1 MMFTVNGGCMLMEC
15 FNEFFIE
22 NEKIKERDSFEESFL
37 KGGKSLYEVIRIIDG
52 APLFLKSHLERFYNS
67 AKLEGLNLWLDE
79 EEIKENINRH
89 IEINRVSIGNIKLV
103 FNFNKGKNNTFLC
116 YFLKHN
122 YPEEIEYKRGVK
134 TILYHGERE
143 NPNAKVINMD
153 FRKIV
158 GEKIK
163 EEKAYEA
170 ILVDRNGYITEGS
183 KSNIFMIK
191 DGKVITAPI
200 EKVLPGI
207 TRQNIIDVCK
217 NLNLKVEEEKVHY
230 KHIGKLEGLFIS
242 GTSPKVL
249 PIKSVDE
256 IEFKSS
262 ENKLIL
268 SIIEGYNKAIE
279 EDIKGYK
286 NKE

>member
-1 MMFTVNGGCMLMEC
+1 MEC

-37 KGGKSLYEVIRIIDG
+37 KEGKSLYEVIRIIDR

-79 EEIKENINRH
+79 EEIKEKINRL
-89 IEINRVSIGNIKLV
+89 IEINKVSIGNIKLV
-103 FNFNKGKNNTFLC
+103 FNFNKRKNNNFLC

-122 YPEEIEYKRGVK
+122 YPEDIEYKRGVK

-230 KHIGKLEGLFIS
+230 KDIGKLEGLFIS

-268 SIIEGYNKAIE
+268 SIIEVYNKAIE
-279 EDIKGYK
+279 EDIKSYK

>member
-1 MMFTVNGGCMLMEC
+1 MGGMLMEC

-37 KGGKSLYEVIRIIDG
+37 KEGKSLYEVIRIIDG

-79 EEIKENINRH
+79 EEIKENINRL
-89 IEINRVSIGNIKLV
+89 IEINKVSIGNIKLV
-103 FNFNKGKNNTFLC
+103 FNFNKGKNNNFLC

-122 YPEEIEYKRGVK
+122 YPEDIEYKKGVK

-207 TRQNIIDVCK
+207 TRQNIMDVCK

-230 KHIGKLEGLFIS
+230 KDIDKLEGLFIS

-268 SIIEGYNKAIE
+268 SIMEGYNKAIE
-279 EDIKGYK
+279 EDVKGYK

>member
-1 MMFTVNGGCMLMEC
+1 MEC

-37 KGGKSLYEVIRIIDG
+37 KEGKSLYEVIRIIGG

-79 EEIKENINRH
+79 EEIKEKINRL
-89 IEINRVSIGNIKLV
+89 IEINKVSIGNIKLV
-103 FNFNKGKNNTFLC
+103 FNFNKGKNNNFLC

-122 YPEEIEYKRGVK
+122 YPEDIEYKRGVK

-217 NLNLKVEEEKVHY
+217 NLNLQVEEEKVHY
-230 KHIGKLEGLFIS
+230 KDIDKLDGLFIS

-262 ENKLIL
+262 KNKLIL
-268 SIIEGYNKAIE
+268 SIMEGYNKAIE

-286 NKE
+286 SKE

>member
-1 MMFTVNGGCMLMEC
+1 MEC
-15 FNEFFIE
+15 FNKFFIDNSEVKETSFFKE
-22 NEKIKERDSFEESFL
+22 NWLKE
-37 KGGKSLYEVIRIIDG
+37 GKSLYEVIRIIDG

-67 AKLEGLNLWLDE
+67 AELENLDLWLNED
-79 EEIKENINRH
+79 EIKENIDKL
-89 IEINRVSIGNIKLV
+89 IEMNEVSIGNIKLV
-103 FNFNKGKNNTFLC
+103 FNFNENKDNKFLC

-122 YPEEIEYKRGVK
+122 YPADIEYKKGVK

-191 DGKVITAPI
+191 DNKVITAPI

-217 NLNLKVEEEKVHY
+217 NLNLKIEEEKVHY
-230 KHIGKLEGLFIS
+230 KDIDKLEGLFIS

-249 PIKSVDE
+249 PIKYVDK

-262 ENKLIL
+262 ENRLIQN
-268 SIIEGYNKAIE
+268 IIKGYDKAIE
-279 EDIKGYK
+279 DDIKDYK

>member
-1 MMFTVNGGCMLMEC
+1 MEC
-15 FNEFFIE
+15 FNNFFIE
-22 NEKIKERDSFEESFL
+22 DNKIKESNLFEE
-37 KGGKSLYEVIRIIDG
+37 KWIKEGKSLYEVIRIIDG
-52 APLFLKSHLERFYNS
+52 APLFLKSHLTRFYNS
-67 AKLEGLNLWLDE
+67 AKLEGLSLWLDE
-79 EEIKENINRH
+79 KDIREKINKL
-89 IEINRVSIGNIKLV
+89 IEVNKVSIGNIKLI
-103 FNFNKGKNNTFLC
+103 FNFNKTNKFLC

-122 YPEEIEYKRGVK
+122 YPKELDYKEGVK

-153 FRKIV
+153 FRKVV

-163 EEKAYEA
+163 EEKVYEA

-191 DGKVITAPI
+191 DGKVITAPV

-217 NLNLKVEEEKVHY
+217 KLNLKIKEEKVYY
-230 KHIGKLEGLFIS
+230 KDIDKLDGLFIS

-249 PIKSVDE
+249 PIKSVDN
-256 IEFKSS
+256 IQFKSS
-262 ENKLIL
+262 ENQLIVR
-268 SIIEGYNKAIE
+268 IMKGYNDAMEK
-279 EDIKGYK
+279 DVKDYK
-286 NKE
+286 K

>member
-1 MMFTVNGGCMLMEC
+1 MEC
-15 FNEFFIE
+15 FNKFFIE
-22 NEKIKERDSFEESFL
+22 NEKIKEINLFDENFL
-37 KGGKSLYEVIRIIDG
+37 KEGKSLYEVIRIIDG
-52 APLFLKSHLERFYNS
+52 APLFLKSHLNRFYNS
-67 AKLEGLNLWLDE
+67 AKLEELNLWLDE
-79 EEIKENINRH
+79 EVIKEKINRL
-89 IEINRVSIGNIKLV
+89 IKINKVSIGNIKLV
-103 FNFNKGKNNTFLC
+103 FNFNKEKNNKFLC

-122 YPEEIEYKRGVK
+122 YPEDIEYKNGVR

-153 FRKIV
+153 FRKAV

-170 ILVDRNGYITEGS
+170 ILVDKNGYITEGS

-191 DGKVITAPI
+191 DSKVITSPV

-217 NLNLKVEEEKVHY
+217 NLNLDIDEEKVHY
-230 KHIGKLEGLFIS
+230 KDIEKLEGLFIS

-256 IEFKSS
+256 MEFKSS

-268 SIIEGYNKAIE
+268 SIMEGYNKAIE
-279 EDIKGYK
+279 KDIKSYK
-286 NKE
+286 SKE

>member
-1 MMFTVNGGCMLMEC
+1 MEC
-15 FNEFFIE
+15 INNFFIE
-22 NEKIKERDSFEESFL
+22 DNKIKESNLFEE
-37 KGGKSLYEVIRIIDG
+37 KWIKEGKSLYEVIRIIDG
-52 APLFLKSHLERFYNS
+52 APLFLKSHLTRFYNS
-67 AKLEGLNLWLDE
+67 AKLEGLSLWLDE
-79 EEIKENINRH
+79 KDIREKINKL
-89 IEINRVSIGNIKLV
+89 IEVNKVSIGNIKLV
-103 FNFNKGKNNTFLC
+103 FNFNKNNKFLC

-122 YPEEIEYKRGVK
+122 YPKGLDYKEGVK

-153 FRKIV
+153 FRKVV

-163 EEKAYEA
+163 EEKVYEA

-191 DGKVITAPI
+191 DGKVITAPV

-217 NLNLKVEEEKVHY
+217 NLNLKIKEEKVYY
-230 KHIGKLEGLFIS
+230 KDIDKLDGLFIS

-249 PIKSVDE
+249 PIKFVDN
-256 IEFKSS
+256 IQFKSS
-262 ENKLIL
+262 ENQLIVR
-268 SIIEGYNKAIE
+268 IMKGYNDAMEK
-279 EDIKGYK
+279 DVKDYK
-286 NKE
+286 KINGTN

>member
-1 MMFTVNGGCMLMEC
+1 MEC

-37 KGGKSLYEVIRIIDG
+37 KEGKSLYEVIRIIDG

-79 EEIKENINRH
+79 EEIKENINRL
-89 IEINRVSIGNIKLV
+89 IEINKVSIGNIKLV
-103 FNFNKGKNNTFLC
+103 FNFNKGKNNNFLC

-122 YPEEIEYKRGVK
+122 YPEDIEYKRGVK
-134 TILYHGERE
+134 AILYHGERE

-217 NLNLKVEEEKVHY
+217 NLNLKFEEEKVHY
-230 KHIGKLEGLFIS
+230 KEIYKLEGLFIS

-262 ENKLIL
+262 DNKLIL

-279 EDIKGYK
+279 EDVKGYK

>member
-1 MMFTVNGGCMLMEC
+1 MEC

-22 NEKIKERDSFEESFL
+22 NEKIKERGSFEESFL
-37 KGGKSLYEVIRIIDG
+37 KEGKSLYEVIRIIDG

-67 AKLEGLNLWLDE
+67 AKLEGLNLWLAE
-79 EEIKENINRH
+79 EEIKENINRL
-89 IEINRVSIGNIKLV
+89 IEINKVSIGNIKLV
-103 FNFNKGKNNTFLC
+103 FNFNKGKNNNFLC

-122 YPEEIEYKRGVK
+122 YPEDIEYKKGVK

-207 TRQNIIDVCK
+207 TRQNIMDVCK

-230 KHIGKLEGLFIS
+230 KDIDKLEGLFVS

-268 SIIEGYNKAIE
+268 SIMEGYNKAIE
-279 EDIKGYK
+279 EDVKGYK

>member
-1 MMFTVNGGCMLMEC
+1 MEC

-37 KGGKSLYEVIRIIDG
+37 KEGKSLYEVIRIIDG

-79 EEIKENINRH
+79 EEIKENINRL
-89 IEINRVSIGNIKLV
+89 IEINKVSIGNIKLV
-103 FNFNKGKNNTFLC
+103 FNFNKGKNNNFLC

-122 YPEEIEYKRGVK
+122 YPEDMEYKRGVK

-191 DGKVITAPI
+191 NGKVITAPI

-230 KHIGKLEGLFIS
+230 KDIDKLEGLFIS

-256 IEFKSS
+256 IEFESS

-268 SIIEGYNKAIE
+268 SIMEGYNKAIE
-279 EDIKGYK
+279 EDVKGYK

>member
-1 MMFTVNGGCMLMEC
+1 MEC

-22 NEKIKERDSFEESFL
+22 NEKIKEKGSFEESFL
-37 KGGKSLYEVIRIIDG
+37 KEGKSLYEVIRIIDG

-67 AKLEGLNLWLDE
+67 AKLEGLNLWLAE
-79 EEIKENINRH
+79 EEIKENINRL
-89 IEINRVSIGNIKLV
+89 IEINKVSIGNIKLV
-103 FNFNKGKNNTFLC
+103 FNFNKGKNNNFLC

-122 YPEEIEYKRGVK
+122 YPEDIEYKKGVK

-207 TRQNIIDVCK
+207 TRQNIMDVCK

-230 KHIGKLEGLFIS
+230 KDIDKLEGLFVS

-268 SIIEGYNKAIE
+268 SIMEGYNKAIE
-279 EDIKGYK
+279 EDVKGYK
-286 NKE
+286 SKEQLL

>member
-1 MMFTVNGGCMLMEC
+1 MEC

-37 KGGKSLYEVIRIIDG
+37 KEGKSLYEVIRIIDG

-79 EEIKENINRH
+79 EEIKENINRL
-89 IEINRVSIGNIKLV
+89 IEINKVSIGNIKLV
-103 FNFNKGKNNTFLC
+103 FNFNKGKNNNFLC

-122 YPEEIEYKRGVK
+122 YPEDIEYKKGVK

-207 TRQNIIDVCK
+207 TRQNIMDVCK

-230 KHIGKLEGLFIS
+230 KDIDKLEGLFVS

-268 SIIEGYNKAIE
+268 SIMEGYNKAIE
-279 EDIKGYK
+279 EDVKGYK

>member
-1 MMFTVNGGCMLMEC
+1 MEC

-79 EEIKENINRH
+79 EEIKENINRL

-116 YFLKHN
+116 YFLKYN

>member
-1 MMFTVNGGCMLMEC
+1 MEC

-22 NEKIKERDSFEESFL
+22 NEKIKEKGSFEESFL
-37 KGGKSLYEVIRIIDG
+37 KEGKSLYEVIRIIDG

-67 AKLEGLNLWLDE
+67 AKLEGLNLWLAE
-79 EEIKENINRH
+79 EEIKENINRL
-89 IEINRVSIGNIKLV
+89 IEINKVSIGNIKLV
-103 FNFNKGKNNTFLC
+103 FNFNKGKNNNFLC

-122 YPEEIEYKRGVK
+122 YPEDIEYKKGVK

-207 TRQNIIDVCK
+207 TRQNIMDVCK

-230 KHIGKLEGLFIS
+230 KDIDKLEGLFVS

-268 SIIEGYNKAIE
+268 SIMEGYNKAIE
-279 EDIKGYK
+279 EDVKGYK
-286 NKE
+286 SKE

>member
-1 MMFTVNGGCMLMEC
+1 MEC

-37 KGGKSLYEVIRIIDG
+37 KEGKSLYEVIRIIDR

-79 EEIKENINRH
+79 EEIKEKINRL
-89 IEINRVSIGNIKLV
+89 IEINKVSIGNIKLV
-103 FNFNKGKNNTFLC
+103 FNFNKRKNNNFLC

-122 YPEEIEYKRGVK
+122 YPEDIEYKRGVK

-230 KHIGKLEGLFIS
+230 KDIGKLEGLFIS

-268 SIIEGYNKAIE
+268 SIIESYNKAIE
-279 EDIKGYK
+279 EDIKSYK

>member
-1 MMFTVNGGCMLMEC
+1 MEC
-15 FNEFFIE
+15 FNKFFIE
-22 NEKIKERDSFEESFL
+22 NDKIKGIDLFEESFL
-37 KGGKSLYEVIRIIDG
+37 KEGKSLYEVIRIIDG

-79 EEIKENINRH
+79 EEIKEKINRL
-89 IEINRVSIGNIKLV
+89 IEINKVSIGNIKLV
-103 FNFNKGKNNTFLC
+103 FNFNKRKNNNFLC

-122 YPEEIEYKRGVK
+122 YPEDVEYKRGVK

-230 KHIGKLEGLFIS
+230 KDIGKLEGLFIS

-249 PIKSVDE
+249 PIISVDE

-268 SIIEGYNKAIE
+268 SIMGGYNKAIE
-279 EDIKGYK
+279 EDVKGYK

>member
-1 MMFTVNGGCMLMEC
+1 MEC
-15 FNEFFIE
+15 FNKFFIE
-22 NEKIKERDSFEESFL
+22 NDKIKERDSFEESFL
-37 KGGKSLYEVIRIIDG
+37 KEGKSLYEVIRIIDG

-67 AKLEGLNLWLDE
+67 AKLEVLNLWLDE
-79 EEIKENINRH
+79 EEIKEKINRL
-89 IEINRVSIGNIKLV
+89 IEINKVSIGNIKLV
-103 FNFNKGKNNTFLC
+103 FNFNKRKNNNFLC

-122 YPEEIEYKRGVK
+122 YPEDIEYKRGIK

-230 KHIGKLEGLFIS
+230 KDIGKLEGLFIS

-268 SIIEGYNKAIE
+268 SIMEGYNKAIE
-279 EDIKGYK
+279 EDIKEYK

>member
-1 MMFTVNGGCMLMEC
+1 MEC

-22 NEKIKERDSFEESFL
+22 NKKIKERGSFEESFL
-37 KGGKSLYEVIRIIDG
+37 KEGKSLYEVIRIIDG

-67 AKLEGLNLWLDE
+67 AKLEGLNLWLAE
-79 EEIKENINRH
+79 EEIKENINRL
-89 IEINRVSIGNIKLV
+89 IEINKVSIGNIKLV
-103 FNFNKGKNNTFLC
+103 FNFNKGKNNNFLC

-122 YPEEIEYKRGVK
+122 YPEDIEYKKGVK

-183 KSNIFMIK
+183 KSNIFMIRN
-191 DGKVITAPI
+191 GKVITAPI

-217 NLNLKVEEEKVHY
+217 NLNLQVEEEKVHY
-230 KHIGKLEGLFIS
+230 KDIDKLEGLFIS

-268 SIIEGYNKAIE
+268 SIMQGYNKAIE
-279 EDIKGYK
+279 EDVKGYK

>member
-1 MMFTVNGGCMLMEC
+1 MEC

-37 KGGKSLYEVIRIIDG
+37 KEGKSLYEVIRIIDG

-67 AKLEGLNLWLDE
+67 AKLEGLNLWLAE
-79 EEIKENINRH
+79 EEIKENINRL
-89 IEINRVSIGNIKLV
+89 IEINKVSIGNIKLV
-103 FNFNKGKNNTFLC
+103 FNFNKGKNNNFLC

-122 YPEEIEYKRGVK
+122 YPEDIEYKKGVK

-191 DGKVITAPI
+191 DGKVVTAPI

-207 TRQNIIDVCK
+207 TRQNIMDVCK
-217 NLNLKVEEEKVHY
+217 NLNLNVEEEKVHY
-230 KHIGKLEGLFIS
+230 KDIDKLEGLFVS

-268 SIIEGYNKAIE
+268 SIMEGYNKAIE
-279 EDIKGYK
+279 EDVKGYK
-286 NKE
+286 SKE

>member
-1 MMFTVNGGCMLMEC
+1 MEC

-22 NEKIKERDSFEESFL
+22 NEKIKERGSFEESFL
-37 KGGKSLYEVIRIIDG
+37 KEGKSLYEVIRIIDG

-79 EEIKENINRH
+79 EEIKENINRL
-89 IEINRVSIGNIKLV
+89 IEINKVSIGNIKLV
-103 FNFNKGKNNTFLC
+103 FNFNKGKNNNFLC

-122 YPEEIEYKRGVK
+122 YPEDIEYKRGVK

-217 NLNLKVEEEKVHY
+217 NLNLKVGEEKVHY
-230 KHIGKLEGLFIS
+230 KEIYKLEGLFIS

-268 SIIEGYNKAIE
+268 SIMEGYNKAIE
-279 EDIKGYK
+279 EDVKGYK

>member
-1 MMFTVNGGCMLMEC
+1 MEC

-22 NEKIKERDSFEESFL
+22 NEKIKERGSFEESFL
-37 KGGKSLYEVIRIIDG
+37 KEGKSLYEVIRIIDG

-79 EEIKENINRH
+79 EEIKENINRL
-89 IEINRVSIGNIKLV
+89 IVSIGNIKLV
-103 FNFNKGKNNTFLC
+103 FNFNKGKNNNFLC

-122 YPEEIEYKRGVK
+122 YPEDIEYKRGVK

-217 NLNLKVEEEKVHY
+217 NLNLKVGEEKVHY
-230 KHIGKLEGLFIS
+230 KEIYKLEGLFIS

-268 SIIEGYNKAIE
+268 SIMEGYNKAIE
-279 EDIKGYK
+279 EDVKGYK

>member
-1 MMFTVNGGCMLMEC
+1 MEC

-22 NEKIKERDSFEESFL
+22 NEKIKERGSFEESFL
-37 KGGKSLYEVIRIIDG
+37 KEGKSLYEVIRIIDG

-67 AKLEGLNLWLDE
+67 AKLEGLNLWLAE
-79 EEIKENINRH
+79 EEIKENINRL
-89 IEINRVSIGNIKLV
+89 IEINKVSIGNIKLV
-103 FNFNKGKNNTFLC
+103 FNFNKGKNNNFLC

-122 YPEEIEYKRGVK
+122 YPEDIEYKKGVR

-207 TRQNIIDVCK
+207 TRQNIMDVCK

-230 KHIGKLEGLFIS
+230 KDIDKLEGLFIS

-268 SIIEGYNKAIE
+268 SIMEGYNKAIE
-279 EDIKGYK
+279 EDVKGYK

>member
-1 MMFTVNGGCMLMEC
+1 MFTVNGGCMLMEC

-37 KGGKSLYEVIRIIDG
+37 KEGKSLYEVIRIIDG
-52 APLFLKSHLERFYNS
+52 APLFLRSHLERFYNS
-67 AKLEGLNLWLDE
+67 AKLEGLNLWLAE
-79 EEIKENINRH
+79 EEIKENINRL
-89 IEINRVSIGNIKLV
+89 IEINKVSIGNIKLV
-103 FNFNKGKNNTFLC
+103 FNFNKGKNNNFLC

-122 YPEEIEYKRGVK
+122 YPEDIEYKKGVK

-207 TRQNIIDVCK
+207 TRQNIMDVCK

-230 KHIGKLEGLFIS
+230 KDIDKLEGLFVS

>member
-1 MMFTVNGGCMLMEC
+1 MEC

-37 KGGKSLYEVIRIIDG
+37 KEGKSLYEVIRIIDG

-67 AKLEGLNLWLDE
+67 AKLEGLNLWLAE
-79 EEIKENINRH
+79 EEIKENINRL
-89 IEINRVSIGNIKLV
+89 IEINKVSIGNIKLV
-103 FNFNKGKNNTFLC
+103 FNFNKGKNNNFLC

-122 YPEEIEYKRGVK
+122 YPEDIEYKKGVK

-191 DGKVITAPI
+191 DGKAITAPI

-207 TRQNIIDVCK
+207 TRQNIMDVCK

-230 KHIGKLEGLFIS
+230 KDIDKLEGLFIS

-268 SIIEGYNKAIE
+268 SIMEGYNKAIE

>member
-1 MMFTVNGGCMLMEC
+1 MLMEC

-22 NEKIKERDSFEESFL
+22 NEKIKERGSFEESFL
-37 KGGKSLYEVIRIIDG
+37 KEGKSLYEVIRIIDG

-79 EEIKENINRH
+79 EEIKENINRL
-89 IEINRVSIGNIKLV
+89 IEINKVSIGNIKLV
-103 FNFNKGKNNTFLC
+103 FNFNKGKNNNFLC

-122 YPEEIEYKRGVK
+122 YPEDIEYKRGVK

-217 NLNLKVEEEKVHY
+217 NLNLKVGEEKVHY
-230 KHIGKLEGLFIS
+230 KEIYKLEGLFIS

-268 SIIEGYNKAIE
+268 SIMEGYNKAIE
-279 EDIKGYK
+279 EDVKGYK

>member
-1 MMFTVNGGCMLMEC
+1 MLMEC

-37 KGGKSLYEVIRIIDG
+37 KEGKSLYEVIRIIDG

-79 EEIKENINRH
+79 EEIKENINRL
-89 IEINRVSIGNIKLV
+89 IEINKVSIGNIKLV
-103 FNFNKGKNNTFLC
+103 FNFNKGKNNNFLC

-122 YPEEIEYKRGVK
+122 YPEDIEYKKGVK

-207 TRQNIIDVCK
+207 TRQNIMDVCK

-230 KHIGKLEGLFIS
+230 KDIDKLEGLFIS

-268 SIIEGYNKAIE
+268 SIMEGYNKAIE
-279 EDIKGYK
+279 EDVKGYK

>member
-1 MMFTVNGGCMLMEC
+1 MEC

-22 NEKIKERDSFEESFL
+22 NEKIKERGSFEESFL
-37 KGGKSLYEVIRIIDG
+37 KEGKSLYEVIRIIDG

-67 AKLEGLNLWLDE
+67 AKLEGLNLWLAE
-79 EEIKENINRH
+79 EEIKENINRL
-89 IEINRVSIGNIKLV
+89 IEINKVSIGNIKLV
-103 FNFNKGKNNTFLC
+103 FNFNKGKNNNFLC

-122 YPEEIEYKRGVK
+122 YPEDIEYKKGVK

-207 TRQNIIDVCK
+207 TRQNIMDVCK

-230 KHIGKLEGLFIS
+230 KDIDKLEGLFVS

-268 SIIEGYNKAIE
+268 SIMEGYNKAIE
-279 EDIKGYK
+279 EDVKSYK

>member
-1 MMFTVNGGCMLMEC
+1 MFTVNGGCMLMEC
-15 FNEFFIE
+15 FNKFFIE
-22 NEKIKERDSFEESFL
+22 NDKIKGIDLFEESFL
-37 KGGKSLYEVIRIIDG
+37 KEGKSLYEVIRIIDG

-79 EEIKENINRH
+79 EEIKEKINRL
-89 IEINRVSIGNIKLV
+89 IEINKVSIGNIKLV
-103 FNFNKGKNNTFLC
+103 FNFNKRKNNNFLC

-122 YPEEIEYKRGVK
+122 YPEDVEYKRGVK

-230 KHIGKLEGLFIS
+230 KDIGKLEGLFIS

-249 PIKSVDE
+249 PIISVDE

-268 SIIEGYNKAIE
+268 SIMGGYNKAIE
-279 EDIKGYK
+279 EDVKGYK

>member
-1 MMFTVNGGCMLMEC
+1 MEC

-37 KGGKSLYEVIRIIDG
+37 KEGKSLYEVIRIIDR

-79 EEIKENINRH
+79 EEIKEKINRL
-89 IEINRVSIGNIKLV
+89 IEINKVSIGNIKLV
-103 FNFNKGKNNTFLC
+103 FNFNKRKNNNFLC

-122 YPEEIEYKRGVK
+122 YPEDIEYKRGVK
-134 TILYHGERE
+134 TILYHGERK

-230 KHIGKLEGLFIS
+230 KDIGKLEGLFIS

-279 EDIKGYK
+279 EDIKSYK

>member
-1 MMFTVNGGCMLMEC
+1 MEC

-37 KGGKSLYEVIRIIDG
+37 KEGKSLYEVIRIIDG

-79 EEIKENINRH
+79 EEIKENINRL
-89 IEINRVSIGNIKLV
+89 IEINKVSIGNIKLV
-103 FNFNKGKNNTFLC
+103 FNFNKGKNNNFLC

-122 YPEEIEYKRGVK
+122 YPEDIEYKKGVK

-207 TRQNIIDVCK
+207 TRQNIMDVCK
-217 NLNLKVEEEKVHY
+217 NLNLNVEEEKVHY
-230 KHIGKLEGLFIS
+230 KDIDKLEGLFVS

-268 SIIEGYNKAIE
+268 SIMEGYNKAIE
-279 EDIKGYK
+279 EDVKGYK

>member
-1 MMFTVNGGCMLMEC
+1 MEC

-22 NEKIKERDSFEESFL
+22 NEKIKERGSFEESFL
-37 KGGKSLYEVIRIIDG
+37 KEGKSLYEVIRIIDG

-79 EEIKENINRH
+79 EEIKENINRL
-89 IEINRVSIGNIKLV
+89 IEINKVSIGNIKLV
-103 FNFNKGKNNTFLC
+103 FNFNKGKNNNFLC

-122 YPEEIEYKRGVK
+122 YPEDIEYKRGVK

-230 KHIGKLEGLFIS
+230 KDIDKLEGLFIS

-268 SIIEGYNKAIE
+268 SIMEGYNKAIE
-279 EDIKGYK
+279 EDVKGYK

>member
-1 MMFTVNGGCMLMEC
+1 MEC

-37 KGGKSLYEVIRIIDG
+37 KEGKSLYEVIRIIDE

-79 EEIKENINRH
+79 EEIKENINRL
-89 IEINRVSIGNIKLV
+89 IEINKVSIGNIKLV
-103 FNFNKGKNNTFLC
+103 FNFNKGKNNNFLC

-122 YPEEIEYKRGVK
+122 YPEDIEYKKGVK

-191 DGKVITAPI
+191 NGKVITAPI

-230 KHIGKLEGLFIS
+230 KDIDKLEGLFIS

-268 SIIEGYNKAIE
+268 SIMEGYNKAIE
-279 EDIKGYK
+279 EDVKGYK

>member
-1 MMFTVNGGCMLMEC
+1 MEC
-15 FNEFFIE
+15 FNKFFIE
-22 NEKIKERDSFEESFL
+22 NEKIKEIKLFDENFL
-37 KGGKSLYEVIRIIDG
+37 KEGRSLYEVIRIIDG
-52 APLFLKSHLERFYNS
+52 APLFLKSHLNRFYNS
-67 AKLEGLNLWLDE
+67 AKLEELNLWLDE
-79 EEIKENINRH
+79 EVIKEKINRL
-89 IEINRVSIGNIKLV
+89 IEINKVSIGNIKLV
-103 FNFNKGKNNTFLC
+103 FNFNKEKNNKFLC

-122 YPEEIEYKRGVK
+122 YPEYIEYKNGVR

-153 FRKIV
+153 FRKAV

-170 ILVDRNGYITEGS
+170 ILVDKNGYITEGS

-191 DGKVITAPI
+191 DSKVITSPV

-217 NLNLKVEEEKVHY
+217 NLNLDIDEEKVHY
-230 KHIGKLEGLFIS
+230 KDIEKLEGLFIS

-256 IEFKSS
+256 MEFKSS

-268 SIIEGYNKAIE
+268 SIMEGYNKAIE
-279 EDIKGYK
+279 KDIKGYK
-286 NKE
+286 SKE

>member
-1 MMFTVNGGCMLMEC
+1 M
-15 FNEFFIE
+15 
-22 NEKIKERDSFEESFL
+22 
-37 KGGKSLYEVIRIIDG
+37 
-52 APLFLKSHLERFYNS
+52 FLKSHLERFYNS

-79 EEIKENINRH
+79 EEIKENINRL
-89 IEINRVSIGNIKLV
+89 IEINKVSIGNIKLV
-103 FNFNKGKNNTFLC
+103 FNFNKGKNNNFLC

-122 YPEEIEYKRGVK
+122 YPEDIEYKKGVK

-207 TRQNIIDVCK
+207 TRQNIMDVCK

-230 KHIGKLEGLFIS
+230 KDIDKLEGLFIS

-268 SIIEGYNKAIE
+268 SIMEGYNKAIE
-279 EDIKGYK
+279 EDVKGYK

>member
-37 KGGKSLYEVIRIIDG
+37 KEGKSLYEVIRIIDG

-79 EEIKENINRH
+79 EEIKENINRL
-89 IEINRVSIGNIKLV
+89 IEINKVSIGNIKLV
-103 FNFNKGKNNTFLC
+103 FNFNKGKNNNFLC

-122 YPEEIEYKRGVK
+122 YPEDMEYKRGVK

-191 DGKVITAPI
+191 NGKVITAPI

-230 KHIGKLEGLFIS
+230 KDIDKLEGLFIS

-256 IEFKSS
+256 IEFESS

-268 SIIEGYNKAIE
+268 SIMEGYNKAIE
-279 EDIKGYK
+279 EDVKGYK

>member
-1 MMFTVNGGCMLMEC
+1 MEC

-22 NEKIKERDSFEESFL
+22 NEKIKERGSFEESFL
-37 KGGKSLYEVIRIIDG
+37 KEGKSLYEVIRIIDG

-79 EEIKENINRH
+79 EEIKENINRL
-89 IEINRVSIGNIKLV
+89 IEINKVSIGNIKLV
-103 FNFNKGKNNTFLC
+103 FNFNKGRNNNFLC

-122 YPEEIEYKRGVK
+122 YPEGIEYKKGVK

-207 TRQNIIDVCK
+207 TRQNIMDVCK

-230 KHIGKLEGLFIS
+230 KDIDKLEGLFIS

-268 SIIEGYNKAIE
+268 SIMEGYNKAIE
-279 EDIKGYK
+279 EDVKGYK